1 MTLFFALLLDALL
14 GEPHWLWS
22 RLQHPAVLIGN
33 IIAKASDRFNHA
45 PNQKVKGIML
55 VAALVLCSG
64 SLGVFLSQLGPLIE
78 IILTAILLAQKSLVQ
93 HVQNVAQS
101 LRMSL
106 TAGRRSVAMI
116 VGRDTAHM
124 DATQVARSAIESAAE
139 NFSDG
144 IVAPVFWF
152 VIAGLPGLIIYKA
165 INTAD
170 SMIGYKT
177 ATYID
182 FGWAAARLDDLVNWI
197 PARLSAVGI
206 WLATGCKITWS
217 TLAHDAKLHRSPNAG
232 WPEAA
237 MAHALGISL
246 SGPRS
251 YSGKM
256 QDFPWVNACGRK
268 EIGPIDIENSVRTLW
283 TTWSGILV
291 IVVIS
296 ALLSAI

>member
-45 PNQKVKGIML
+45 PNQKIKGIIL

-124 DATQVARSAIESAAE
+124 DATQVACSAIESAAE

-197 PARLSAVGI
+197 PARLSAAGI

-256 QDFPWVNACGRK
+256 QDFPWVNAYGRK
-268 EIGPIDIENSVRTLW
+268 EIGPIDIEKSVRTLW

>member
-33 IIAKASDRFNHA
+33 IIAKASDRFNHV
-45 PNQKVKGIML
+45 PNQKIKGIIL

-93 HVQNVAQS
+93 HVQDVAQS

-197 PARLSAVGI
+197 PARLSAAGI

-256 QDFPWVNACGRK
+256 QDFPWVNAYGRK
-268 EIGPIDIENSVRTLW
+268 EIGPIDIEKSVRTLW

>member
-1 MTLFFALLLDALL
+1 MTLFFALLLDALM
-14 GEPHWLWS
+14 GEPRWLWS
-22 RLQHPAVLIGN
+22 RVPHPAVLIGN
-33 IIAKASDRFNHA
+33 IIAKASSGFNHS
-45 PNQKVKGIML
+45 PNQKIKGVIL
-55 VAALVLCSG
+55 VIGLVLCSG
-64 SLGVFLSQLGPLIE
+64 GLGLVLSQLGALAE
-78 IILTAILLAQKSLVQ
+78 IILAAILLAQKSLVQ
-93 HVQNVAQS
+93 HVQDVAQS

-197 PARLSAVGI
+197 PARLSAAGI

-256 QDFPWVNACGRK
+256 QDFPWVNAYGRK
-268 EIGPIDIENSVRTLW
+268 EIGPIDIEKSVRTLW

>member
-45 PNQKVKGIML
+45 PNQKVKGIIL

-64 SLGVFLSQLGPLIE
+64 SLGVFLSQLGPLLE

-93 HVQNVAQS
+93 HVQDVAQS

-197 PARLSAVGI
+197 PARLSAAGI

-256 QDFPWVNACGRK
+256 QDFPWVNAYGRK
-268 EIGPIDIENSVRTLW
+268 EIGPIDIEKSVRTLW
-283 TTWSGILV
+283 ITWSGILV

>member
-45 PNQKVKGIML
+45 PNQKIKGIIL

-64 SLGVFLSQLGPLIE
+64 SLGFFLSQLGPLIE

-93 HVQNVAQS
+93 HVQDVAQS

-197 PARLSAVGI
+197 PARLSAAGI

-256 QDFPWVNACGRK
+256 QDFPWVNAYGRK
-268 EIGPIDIENSVRTLW
+268 EIGPIDIEKSVRTLW

>member
-45 PNQKVKGIML
+45 PNQKIKGIIL

-64 SLGVFLSQLGPLIE
+64 SLGFFLSQLGPLIE

-93 HVQNVAQS
+93 HVQDVAQS

-256 QDFPWVNACGRK
+256 QDFPWVNAYGRK